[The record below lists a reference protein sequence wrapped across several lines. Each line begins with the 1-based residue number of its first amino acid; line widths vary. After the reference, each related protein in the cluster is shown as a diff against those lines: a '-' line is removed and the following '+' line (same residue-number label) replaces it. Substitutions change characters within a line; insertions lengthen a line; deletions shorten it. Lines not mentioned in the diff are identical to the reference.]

1 MRRPRGS
8 LGESPDM
15 INGRDIA
22 RITRTFRLELGPL
35 RARGVPALVLATGGL
50 VIAGGLARLI
60 AQNPVALAETIRESA
75 RFVGLTPA
83 EKPTIHLNKP
93 A

>member
-1 MRRPRGS
+1 M
-8 LGESPDM
+8 GESADM
-15 INGRDIA
+15 LNGRDIA

-35 RARGVPALVLATGGL
+35 KAKGAPAVILAVSGL

-83 EKPTIHLNKP
+83 DTPPIHLNKP